1 MFCPKC
7 GSNQGER
14 RFCTTCGANLGV
26 VSQAL
31 QGPVMS
37 PAVAPP
43 VGQTPSNSQYLPPT
57 VASYDLERQRE
68 YASGW
73 KLLMLGSAA
82 LGYNIL
88 KIILSFGQASLGF
101 WGFIGLVLFASG
113 LAKIISW
120 RQAAGAATQTGLQ
133 TVAPPVQQQ
142 TAMPVP
148 TPNTA
153 QLNQQPKPVFSA
165 LQPGTPTD
173 EIEPAR
179 LTNHVTS
186 HHANAAANFS
196 PAITEDETMQLPNQ
210 KASWKRE

>member
-31 QGPVMS
+31 QGPV
-37 PAVAPP
+37 APP
-43 VGQTPSNSQYLPPT
+43 VGQTPNGSQYLPPT
-57 VASYDLERQRE
+57 IASIASYDLERQRE

-120 RQAAGAATQTGLQ
+120 RQAAGVAAQAGLQ
-133 TVAPPVQQQ
+133 TVPSLVQQQ
-142 TAMPVP
+142 TAMPMP

-165 LQPGTPTD
+165 LQPGTTTD

-179 LTNHVTS
+179 LTSHVTS
-186 HHANAAANFS
+186 HPANAAAKLS
-196 PAITEDETMQLPNQ
+196 PAITEDETMQLPGQ
-210 KASWKRE
+210 KAGWKRE